1 MQPIATV
8 FDKPQA
14 VLLPDPFGPRFY
26 ANIDN
31 RLDVAVGRGHVVA
44 VAVPTELFTFL
55 KEVAKVSPEVIVNL
69 GLDRQGDRYVFSMLA
84 GDSLFDL
91 WSYSRKSLPAWIL
104 SRTHALP

>member
-1 MQPIATV
+1 MQQPVTV

-14 VLLPDPFGPRFY
+14 ALLPDPIGPRFY

-31 RLDVAVGRGHVVA
+31 RLDVGVGRGHVVA

-55 KEVAKVSPEVIVNL
+55 KEVANVPSELPVSL
-69 GLDRQGDRYVFSMLA
+69 GITKDGDRYVFFMIA

-91 WSYSRKSLPAWIL
+91 WSYSRKSLPAWLLDRSYAI
-104 SRTHALP
+104 R

>member
-1 MQPIATV
+1 MHLPVTV

-14 VLLPDPFGPRFY
+14 VLLPDPFGPRLY

-31 RLDVAVGRGHVVA
+31 RLDVNVGRGHAVA

-55 KEVAKVSPEVIVNL
+55 KEVAHVPPEIPVNL
-69 GLDRQGDRYVFSMLA
+69 GITSEGERYVFFMIA

-91 WSYSRKSLPAWIL
+91 WSYSRKSLPAWLTDRSFAI
-104 SRTHALP
+104 R